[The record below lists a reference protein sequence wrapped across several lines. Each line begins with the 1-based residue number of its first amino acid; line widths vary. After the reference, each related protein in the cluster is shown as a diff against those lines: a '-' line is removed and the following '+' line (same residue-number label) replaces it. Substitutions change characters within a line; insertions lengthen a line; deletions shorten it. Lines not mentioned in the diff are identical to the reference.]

1 MSKGFS
7 LIELVVA
14 TSIIATLSLISV
26 LSIVRFQKTTIL
38 DNTTAELDSTIH
50 LAQSKSVSGELLEE
64 EEPDDFEENGLPQYG
79 VQVSS
84 DEYTMFRDIQRVGE
98 SSTRETLESYSI
110 NDFVTISPTAE
121 VVFSRIQGATSATTF
136 TIQGANSESR
146 QVIISADGQITIQ
159 RL

>member
-79 VQVSS
+79 VHVSS
-84 DEYTMFRDIQRVGE
+84 DEYTIFRHLQLLNE
-98 SSTRETLESYSI
+98 YSPRETLESYSI
-110 NDFVTISPTAE
+110 N
-121 VVFSRIQGATSATTF
+121 
-136 TIQGANSESR
+136 
-146 QVIISADGQITIQ
+146 
-159 RL
+159 

>member
-14 TSIIATLSLISV
+14 TSIMSTLSLISV

-84 DEYTMFRDIQRVGE
+84 DEYTMFRDIQQFGE
-98 SSTRETLESYSI
+98 SST
-110 NDFVTISPTAE
+110 
-121 VVFSRIQGATSATTF
+121 Q
-136 TIQGANSESR
+136 
-146 QVIISADGQITIQ
+146 
-159 RL
+159 